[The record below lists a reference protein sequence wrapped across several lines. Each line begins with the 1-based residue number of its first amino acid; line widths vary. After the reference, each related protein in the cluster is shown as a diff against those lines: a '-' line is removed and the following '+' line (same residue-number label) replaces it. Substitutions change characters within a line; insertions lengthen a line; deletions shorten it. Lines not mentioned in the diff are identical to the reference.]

1 MFATRQINVLKNLIE
16 GKGMK
21 NHLLLVVIELHLLK
35 KEKFKEIKE
44 NI

>member
-1 MFATRQINVLKNLIE
+1 MYATRQINVLKNLIE

-21 NHLLLVVIELHLLK
+21 NLVVVIELHLLK